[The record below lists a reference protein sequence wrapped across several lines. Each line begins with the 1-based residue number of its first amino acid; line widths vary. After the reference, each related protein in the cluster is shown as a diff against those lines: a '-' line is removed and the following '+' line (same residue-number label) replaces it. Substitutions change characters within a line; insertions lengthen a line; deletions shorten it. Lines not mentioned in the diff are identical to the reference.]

1 MSKSDETPFLEAN
14 DPELRQLLIE
24 SVEVLTGV
32 SDINLRIDKLLDK
45 AIAFYDSDRAY
56 VIEGDTE
63 LVTGIN
69 THERCAEGIES
80 QQDTLKDMPPD
91 VYTHWLGIFH
101 RFENIVIT
109 DMRDVMKVRPNE
121 YKYFNDSGVH
131 SIIVVPFSKRLS
143 QGFVGVDNPR
153 RHVRDALPLR
163 VLSYAVVLELN
174 ELKLT
179 REKNALMQVS
189 QYPEDSAYVHEVKVF
204 NLVDP
209 KHGDSWNC
217 MSDLNGDTLLAQVLT
232 NVIISNTSEGKG
244 DHFWDNGEANLL
256 KALVLYID
264 LDRSRSPETKN
275 LAAAYQLL
283 TQHSERQLTAL
294 FEKLP
299 LDHPARAP
307 FNLFSQASDTVRSGI
322 VLGLGTRLQV
332 LQNEAVRNII
342 SRSDIDLT
350 APGKRKC
357 AYFVILSDQDAT
369 MAFLSS
375 LFFSFLFIK
384 LVRYADSTPELRC
397 KVPVNLIFDEFNNV
411 GKLGGAADGS
421 DFARTLSVIRSRAI
435 YVMLAVQSL
444 GQLQNRYPNN
454 LWAEIIGNLDIQL
467 MLGCTDEVSA
477 EYFSARSGDMSVE
490 INSTMT
496 VRKTIAVAQV
506 IPQYRQTEG
515 QGRRRLL
522 TPDEVLRIPNEE
534 LLVVIRGHNILKL
547 KKFDYTDHPL
557 SKELTPVS
565 ILDYA
570 PLHIDAPFSQTET
583 VTSPTAQ
590 EENSHTSPK
599 SSKHKTLYS
608 SAKPPS
614 EF

>member
-1 MSKSDETPFLEAN
+1 M
-14 DPELRQLLIE
+14 
-24 SVEVLTGV
+24 
-32 SDINLRIDKLLDK
+32 LLDDERHVIK
-45 AIAFYDSDRAY
+45 WLSQYGALTKTQVIRLLRDKTPETAEKILRNLKREHQISDVAGGYYLALDGLCKPDQRTILAVWVLLRFIDY
-56 VIEGDTE
+56 VDPMAHYPAVYPSQIFFLKEN
-63 LVTGIN
+63 TGY
-69 THERCAEGIES
+69 E
-80 QQDTLKDMPPD
+80 
-91 VYTHWLGIFH
+91 
-101 RFENIVIT
+101 
-109 DMRDVMKVRPNE
+109 
-121 YKYFNDSGVH
+121 
-131 SIIVVPFSKRLS
+131 IVVLYDGE
-143 QGFVGVDNPR
+143 Q
-153 RHVRDALPLR
+153 HL
-163 VLSYAVVLELN
+163 
-174 ELKLT
+174 
-179 REKNALMQVS
+179 
-189 QYPEDSAYVHEVKVF
+189 
-204 NLVDP
+204 
-209 KHGDSWNC
+209 
-217 MSDLNGDTLLAQVLT
+217 TLLAQVLT

-283 TQHSERQLTAL
+283 TQNSERQLTAL

-332 LQNEAVRNII
+332 LQNEAVRDII

-397 KVPVNLIFDEFNNV
+397 KVPVSLIFDEFNNV

-454 LWAEIIGNLDIQL
+454 LWAEIVGNLDVQL

-534 LLVVIRGHNILKL
+534 LLVVIRGHNVLKL
-547 KKFDYTDHPL
+547 KKFDYADHPL
-557 SKELTPVS
+557 AKELTPVS
-565 ILDYA
+565 ILDYTPPHA
-570 PLHIDAPFSQTET
+570 AAPFLQTET
-583 VTSPTAQ
+583 TLPRAAP
-590 EENSHTSPK
+590 EERPHTSSMP
-599 SSKHKTLYS
+599 SKRRTLYS

>member
-1 MSKSDETPFLEAN
+1 MDS
-14 DPELRQLLIE
+14 
-24 SVEVLTGV
+24 
-32 SDINLRIDKLLDK
+32 INSFIHLLDK
-45 AIAFYDSDRAY
+45 IETQDRRLGMTIKNLRCLTGGKSMELAY
-56 VIEGDTE
+56 AMALKLAEESEKLTLLTRALPAYTGNPRALQDVDAVAAESVPIEAGFTIEGWFCIRLPLLLPKKE
-63 LVTGIN
+63 RGSASYVRGILYPALRN
-69 THERCAEGIES
+69 FFQGKAPVRYPES
-80 QQDTLKDMPPD
+80 IM
-91 VYTHWLGIFH
+91 IF
-101 RFENIVIT
+101 
-109 DMRDVMKVRPNE
+109 
-121 YKYFNDSGVH
+121 
-131 SIIVVPFSKRLS
+131 
-143 QGFVGVDNPR
+143 
-153 RHVRDALPLR
+153 RHVYEKGRPERRYRDHDNI
-163 VLSYAVVLELN
+163 EIN
-174 ELKLT
+174 
-179 REKNALMQVS
+179 MVS
-189 QYPEDSAYVHEVKVF
+189 DEVKVF

-209 KHGDSWNC
+209 RHGDSWNC

-283 TQHSERQLTAL
+283 TQNSERQLTAL

-332 LQNEAVRNII
+332 LQNEAVRDII

-454 LWAEIIGNLDIQL
+454 LWAEIVGNLDVQL

-534 LLVVIRGHNILKL
+534 LLVVIRGHNVLKL
-547 KKFDYTDHPL
+547 KKFDYADHPL
-557 SKELTPVS
+557 AKELTPVS
-565 ILDYA
+565 ILDYTPPHA
-570 PLHIDAPFSQTET
+570 AAPFLQTET
-583 VTSPTAQ
+583 TSPHAAS
-590 EENSHTSPK
+590 EERPHTSSIP
-599 SSKHKTLYS
+599 SKRRTLYS